1 MTSENLTIREAH
13 PGDLQTLVE
22 FRLNM
27 FRDMGWTDEER
38 LAVLS
43 PLYAAYVR
51 EHLADGGFVAWI
63 AEQDGAV
70 VGAVGLLWERV
81 PPTVRNLS
89 GRQAYIMS
97 MYVVPEKRRLGIAGG
112 LIEVAV
118 DHAREHGADVVS
130 LHYSPAGQG
139 LYERLGFVAS
149 PEMRLFTDPHSA
161 EWAPSAPGHVPAD
174 DAD

>member
-1 MTSENLTIREAH
+1 MTSANPIIRRAH
-13 PGDLQTLVE
+13 PGDMDTLVE

-38 LAVLS
+38 LKVLA
-43 PLYAAYVR
+43 PLYAAYVS
-51 EHLADGGFVAWI
+51 EHLASGDFVAWI
-63 AEQDGAV
+63 AEQYGSV

-97 MYVVPEKRRLGIAGG
+97 VYVVPEMRRQRTAFR

-118 DHAREHGADVVS
+118 DHAKAEGADVVS
-130 LHYSPAGQG
+130 LHYSPEGQE
-139 LYERLGFVAS
+139 LYERLGFAVS
-149 PEMRLFTDPHSA
+149 PEMRLFTDPLSA